1 MAFAGTDGHLWQC
14 TVGQP
19 KVRIRGPQD
28 LKGVCVEAVA
38 DAEVDETL
46 LAEVP
51 LLATPPSSPAQRK
64 RVDAFCKTLPE
75 DTREDRLVALLT
87 RRWIPVL
94 CAFADAPKDTQE
106 AVLSLQS
113 DFEIPECGMALAT
126 DRVATALSLCGV
138 CSGTIPKSIS
148 RSKLSRERMQ
158 EVLNVMVINAADTL
172 PDGGEAVF
180 CIGALF
186 EHSCE
191 PNACFYLSSG
201 DASLAARLGLKTSAK
216 RIWIGEWR
224 ATRPVRSGEAVT
236 VSYLEAEMLKRPVD
250 QRRQILGARMGF
262 HCLCTRCVR
271 ESPVPAKREPAAT
284 VRPAEPLNLAAM
296 D

>member
-1 MAFAGTDGHLWQC
+1 MIEAMAFAGTDGHLWQC

-46 LAEVP
+46 LA
-51 LLATPPSSPAQRK
+51 
-64 RVDAFCKTLPE
+64 E